1 MKYLALNFS
10 IFVLAIFISNKSF
23 AQVNENSK
31 EKKTPTITEVEQEV
45 KVEQQSPN
53 EPQKSPHGHLLMKEI
68 PSQKNAS
75 TKVDVN
81 EGVAKGG
88 IRGNEVIGE
97 GQYLNYNKVIMQ
109 KSVTGEM
116 PIGFPKHVKGQTPE
130 QYKIVVMDWARNN
143 KNLIKEEYHHEI
155 K

>member
-10 IFVLAIFISNKSF
+10 VLVLAIFISNKSF
-23 AQVNENSK
+23 AQLNENSK
-31 EKKTPTITEVEQEV
+31 DTKTSAATEIKQEV
-45 KVEQQSPN
+45 KVVQQSSN

-68 PSQKNAS
+68 PIHKNVVS
-75 TKVDVN
+75 KTDVN

-97 GQYLNYNKVIMQ
+97 GEYLNYNKVIMQ
-109 KSVTGEM
+109 KSITGKI
-116 PIGFPKHVKGQTPE
+116 PVGFPKHIKGQTPE
-130 QYKIVVMDWARNN
+130 QYKAVIMDWARNN